1 VRVSRHHTAIVPE
14 TTEGFEHPRSG
25 CPLSEHRLLIESFR
39 ASPIALGIFDAGE
52 RLVVWN
58 DAYEA
63 HHAADIA
70 HLRATVGAH
79 AIYYQDMIRSH
90 ARRVLPPEAVEEDVR
105 IRLASHRAANGE
117 ALDRRYP
124 DFGWVRIVK
133 CRIPSGGVA
142 TFAMEINELKEQQ
155 ARLENARAAA
165 VEAAQAKA
173 AFLATMSHEIRTPMN
188 GVLGMAAVLA
198 STDLDERQRKFL
210 DVIRKSAAALLTVI
224 NDVLDFSKIDAGQ
237 MTLDPH
243 PFALDELVG
252 DVAELIAPG
261 LDETRVRLDTAID
274 ASLPKRVVGDAGRL
288 RQVLVNL
295 AGNAAKFTEAGRIS
309 IRVGGIVRD
318 ATARL
323 RFEVADT
330 GCGVPAGALEMIFRH
345 FQQVDGTGAAKGTG
359 LGLAISRQL
368 IDMMGGEIG
377 VESREGDGS
386 TFWFTV
392 TLPVASDDRRRAPRR

>member
-1 VRVSRHHTAIVPE
+1 VSRHHTAIIPE
-14 TTEGFEHPRSG
+14 TVGDFSLPQSG
-25 CPLSEHRLLIESFR
+25 RPLNEHRLLIESFR
-39 ASPIALGIFDAGE
+39 ASPIALGIFDADE
-52 RLVVWN
+52 RLVIWN

-70 HLRATVGAH
+70 HLRATVGAD
-79 AIYYQDMIRSH
+79 AIRYEDLIRSH
-90 ARRVLPPEAVEEDVR
+90 ARRVLPPDAVEEDVR
-105 IRLASHRAANGE
+105 IRLANHRAGTGE
-117 ALDRRYP
+117 PLDRRYP
-124 DFGWVRIVK
+124 DFGWVRILK

-142 TFAMEINELKEQQ
+142 TFAIGIRELKEQEAQ
-155 ARLENARAAA
+155 LENARAVA

-198 STDLDERQRKFL
+198 STDLDARQRKFL

-243 PFALDELVG
+243 PFALAELVG

-309 IRVGGIVRD
+309 IRVSGDERD

-330 GCGVPAGALEMIFRH
+330 GCGVPAEALEMIFRR
-345 FQQVDGTGAAKGTG
+345 FQQVDGVSSAKGTG

-377 VESREGDGS
+377 VESLEGAGS

-392 TLPVASDDRRRAPRR
+392 TLPVASGED